1 MTTCQYIIVILW
13 FTLSTLALSTSND
26 LYRQSSHTYDGF
38 DHLGILWHTCSTLP
52 SNRSEKDN
60 KKRVREMNLENKIE
74 NGAKWGGWGAGGKD
88 CTLTY
93 SSALPWKRRE
103 KDKQKRI
110 REKDRE
116 TPSRES
122 CENRGK
128 LEKGGGG

>member
-1 MTTCQYIIVILW
+1 M
-13 FTLSTLALSTSND
+13 
-26 LYRQSSHTYDGF
+26 R
-38 DHLGILWHTCSTLP
+38 
-52 SNRSEKDN
+52 
-60 KKRVREMNLENKIE
+60 
-74 NGAKWGGWGAGGKD
+74 GWGAGGKD

-128 LEKGGGG
+128 LGKGGGGKN